1 MDAIDAWV
9 GMIVGAKTEF
19 KTKKGAVRAVI
30 RKWMEVEDGHL
41 LVTFLDYRTMTILS
55 IFGYS

>member
-9 GMIVGAKTEF
+9 GMIVVAKTEF
-19 KTKKGAVRAVI
+19 KRKKGAVRAVI